1 MKTLNQMKTQKQSQS
16 GFTLIEVLVAL
27 VVLSFG
33 VLGLITTTHSVN
45 LHQRKADDATEA
57 TMVATDYMENIK
69 RLATNEPL
77 GGIFG
82 FDYIINDQTG
92 GFLASY
98 STPNDFMR
106 SLAETNSDDTDIP
119 AGFTRTTTFT
129 VFPPPAWATE
139 DFTAPG
145 TIHMVE
151 IQVDVAWTDP
161 TGIAKNIA
169 LNTVLQ
175 RRQFIQ

>member
-1 MKTLNQMKTQKQSQS
+1 MKFLNQKKTQYQSQA

-27 VVLSFG
+27 TVLSFG
-33 VLGLITTTHSVN
+33 VLGLITTTHSVS
-45 LHQRKADDATEA
+45 LHQRKADDVTEA
-57 TMVATDYMENIK
+57 TMVATDYIENIK

-77 GGIFG
+77 GGIYG
-82 FDYIINDQTG
+82 FDYVVNSQAG
-92 GFLASY
+92 GFLAGY
-98 STPNDFMR
+98 NAPNNFMR
-106 SLAETNSDDTDIP
+106 NLAETNTEDPDIP
-119 AGFTRTTTFT
+119 VGFTRTTTLT

-139 DFTAPG
+139 NFTIPNE
-145 TIHMVE
+145 IHMIEV
-151 IQVDVAWTDP
+151 QVNVAWTDS

>member
-1 MKTLNQMKTQKQSQS
+1 MKTMNQMKTQKQSQS
-16 GFTLIEVLVAL
+16 GFTLIEVLVSL

-33 VLGLITTTHSVN
+33 VLGLITTTHSVS
-45 LHQRKADDATEA
+45 LHQRKADDSTEA

-77 GGIFG
+77 GGIYG
-82 FDYIINDQTG
+82 FDYVINDQTG

-98 STPNDFMR
+98 TQPNDFIR
-106 SLAETNSDDTDIP
+106 SIAETNSDDADIP
-119 AGFTRTTTFT
+119 PGMTRTTTIT

-139 DFTAPG
+139 DFTAPN

-151 IQVDVAWTDP
+151 VQVEVAWTDS

-169 LNTVLQ
+169 FNTVLQ